1 MPPSILLSPTELS
14 YLHTSLSLDPP
25 IRPDGRSST
34 SFRPLVAET
43 DFLPT
48 TNGSARLCFA
58 DGTEAIVGVKAEVER
73 TAGATNTTSRSHSYS
88 RGRDE
93 DTKMHSAEEDIEEER
108 IQQAKGKGQDS
119 WIEVTVDL
127 PGLGRDDDGVV
138 VFLAQMLQEGLV
150 ADGGLRDRLWI
161 GWGWHWKIYV
171 DVGTIKKPS
180 LPAPRRSRKGILL
193 LTAPNSYPLPLLSLT
208 MHLALLSTRLP
219 APVSR
224 IDEDPLFNDDWDA
237 ARSLYETPNSTQ
249 GSRPPFT
256 LLVVSVGDNIF
267 FDPSRE
273 ELSVADAVCAITV
286 GTLQEPQ
293 SRGESREGRP
303 NLRLLSLRTIDPPA
317 RLAAAASAAEGEDDH
332 GLWKPAR
339 GGMKRAIVGKMVK
352 MVLEP
357 GGVGEEASRTTCS
370 GYPHN
375 QVISLAERWFLK
387 SISQALQLPL
397 IALIGSSPITI
408 LRWFSK
414 TSAIEDYTL
423 LNPGDPTDSRP
434 KSFDWNNQV
443 CDLEQVTFL
452 LLEMRSNAHGGS
464 ATCSISRMSGTTSIN
479 QSQSVGI
486 ARQM

>member
-1 MPPSILLSPTELS
+1 MPPSSLLSPSELS
-14 YLHTSLSLDPP
+14 YLHTSLSLESP

-48 TNGSARLCFA
+48 TNGSARICFA

-73 TAGATNTTSRSHSYS
+73 TVGASNTTSQSHFYNQ
-88 RGRDE
+88 GGDE
-93 DTKMHSAEEDIEEER
+93 DTKMHSAEEDIEDER
-108 IQQAKGKGQDS
+108 RQQARGKGQDS

-161 GWGWHWKIYV
+161 GRGWHWRVYV
-171 DVGTIKKPS
+171 D
-180 LPAPRRSRKGILL
+180 ILL

-208 MHLALLSTRLP
+208 THLALLSTRLP

-237 ARSLYETPNSTQ
+237 AQPLYDISSSTQ

-273 ELSVADAVCAITV
+273 ELAVADAVCAITV

-293 SRGESREGRP
+293 GRGESREEQSR
-303 NLRLLSLRTIDPPA
+303 LRLLSMRTIDPPA

-332 GLWKPAR
+332 GMWKPAR
-339 GGMKRAIVGKMVK
+339 GGMKRPIIGKMVK

-357 GGVGEEASRTTCS
+357 GGVGEEVMK
-370 GYPHN
+370 G
-375 QVISLAERWFLK
+375 LDGL
-387 SISQALQLPL
+387 
-397 IALIGSSPITI
+397 
-408 LRWFSK
+408 
-414 TSAIEDYTL
+414 
-423 LNPGDPTDSRP
+423 
-434 KSFDWNNQV
+434 
-443 CDLEQVTFL
+443 
-452 LLEMRSNAHGGS
+452 GG
-464 ATCSISRMSGTTSIN
+464 G
-479 QSQSVGI
+479 
-486 ARQM
+486 